1 MAGSVNSGRVV
12 SNYANGSAS
21 PALRYYTRVG
31 HVSGQIMRFFYA
43 PTLGTG
49 TSTNCGNIVLT
60 SANSVN
66 FESSP
71 SDYRLKSNV
80 NPMGSAVDVIKAL
93 KPYTFEFTNDPG
105 VVHQGFFAHE
115 LQEQVPMAVSGTKD
129 ATEAIGTL
137 TEWNGQVI
145 ETDVVEP
152 SAEDLTYT
160 EEVETDGVA
169 QMVTRTRSWSAT
181 GTRDVYQGLDQT
193 KLIPL
198 LTKALQEALDKIET
212 LETRLSDAGIA

>member
-1 MAGSVNSGRVV
+1 MAGTQAGRIL
-12 SNYANGSAS
+12 SSYNNGNAS
-21 PALRYYTRVG
+21 SALRYYTRTG
-31 HVSGQIMRFFYA
+31 SDKGQIVRFYYA
-43 PTLGTG
+43 ATPGAG
-49 TSTNCGNIVLT
+49 SSTNCGNIVLT
-60 SANSVN
+60 SANSIN

-129 ATEAIGTL
+129 ATEAIGTY
-137 TEWNGQVI
+137 
-145 ETDVVEP
+145 TDV
-152 SAEDLTYT
+152 DGN
-160 EEVETDGVA
+160 VETE
-169 QMVTRTRSWSAT
+169 VTEPEAIPYGASWSQT

-198 LTKALQEALDKIET
+198 LTKALQEALEEIDT
-212 LETRLSDAGIA
+212 LKTRLSDAGIA